1 MIVVVQSLSHVQLF
15 ATHGLQQ
22 TRTATNPVLHYLSEF
37 AQIHV
42 HWVDD
47 VFQPYHPLLP
57 SSPFAFDLSQHQGLF
72 QWVSSSWSKYWSF
85 SISASND
92 YSGLIS
98 FRIDWFDLFTLQGT
112 LKSLLQHHNSK
123 HQFFGT
129 QEVRLS
135 LQSNSHIHTWY
146 WKNHSFDY
154 MDLCWQSDISAF

>member
-47 VFQPYHPLLP
+47 VFQPSHPLLP

-85 SISASND
+85 SISPSNE
-92 YSGLIS
+92 YSGLIP
-98 FRIDWFDLFTLQGT
+98 FKIDCLI
-112 LKSLLQHHNSK
+112 
-123 HQFFGT
+123 
-129 QEVRLS
+129 S
-135 LQSNSHIHTWY
+135 LQSKGLSRVFSSTTVQKY
-146 WKNHSFDY
+146 
-154 MDLCWQSDISAF
+154 LQRSAFFRSNFYICPWLLEKP